1 MAYLNCLP
9 PHYNWSIIFRGRSDN
24 ENKNELGNVGVALI
38 NSTITTSAG
47 IGSLLGEGNCVPKET
62 RIIITKTKAEM
73 VKDALR
79 AGVSRWISNA
89 YQFLESKHIIEEYK
103 EQFPQMYS
111 YLIYREQIPY
121 EKMSNIHYEI
131 VETITECKNS
141 EQAIDKKNKKAK
153 EQIIKAKTMIDFN
166 HYEIVQDIIEKTENE
181 QIIKAKKIIDFY
193 KKKDF
198 ECNKLFLEIE
208 LNYMKTPELYEEYF
222 ILKNLKNLYNPNNRV
237 YDILYNTNIYDKN
250 ICDIFITSYAK
261 KLIKM
266 QKTKDIRFLEYLDK
280 EKINYIQDLLE
291 KANPTNNL

>member
-9 PHYNWSIIFRGRSDN
+9 PDYNWSIIFRGRSDN
-24 ENKNELGNVGVALI
+24 ENKIEFGNVGNAL
-38 NSTITTSAG
+38 NGTHRLNPTNPTVMSWSG
-47 IGSLLGEGNCVPKET
+47 GGDQNWPKERE
-62 RIIITKTKAEM
+62 RIITETKSRM

-79 AGVSRWISNA
+79 HGVSRWIYNA
-89 YQFLESKHIIEEYK
+89 YQFIESKHIIEEYK

-111 YLIYREQIPY
+111 YLIYREKIPY
-121 EKMSNIHYEI
+121 EKMSRIHYEI

-141 EQAIDKKNKKAK
+141 KQVIDKKNRK
-153 EQIIKAKTMIDFN
+153 ENEKIIKARS
-166 HYEIVQDIIEKTENE
+166 
-181 QIIKAKKIIDFY
+181 IIDFL

-237 YDILYNTNIYDKN
+237 YDILYNTNIYDTS
-250 ICDIFITSYAK
+250 ICDIFITYYAEI
-261 KLIKM
+261 LINM

-280 EKINYIQDLLE
+280 EKIKYVQDLLE